1 MQFLLTLLN
10 FLPYPF
16 NLMVVP
22 FLVIFAIEC
31 ASRSI
36 SRIANF
42 IKPAIS
48 FTKNKWQEFKHPI
61 SMWDITDD
69 EFLYL
74 DKHFIMSQSNI
85 ERNHRPESVDDEVIC
100 DKLLS
105 NDVFSKNKNLH
116 YKITKPWK
124 REINSIK
131 RVIANM

>member
-1 MQFLLTLLN
+1 MSGLSFILDFSPEVFDLLN
-10 FLPYPF
+10 LILNVINVIIVLTGYILFI
-16 NLMVVP
+16 VV
-22 FLVIFAIEC
+22 
-31 ASRSI
+31 
-36 SRIANF
+36 F
-42 IKPAIS
+42 IR
-48 FTKNKWQEFKHPI
+48 NKLLQLKIHP
-61 SMWDITDD
+61 SMNDLSDD

-85 ERNHRPESVDDEVIC
+85 ERNHRPKSAEDEVIC